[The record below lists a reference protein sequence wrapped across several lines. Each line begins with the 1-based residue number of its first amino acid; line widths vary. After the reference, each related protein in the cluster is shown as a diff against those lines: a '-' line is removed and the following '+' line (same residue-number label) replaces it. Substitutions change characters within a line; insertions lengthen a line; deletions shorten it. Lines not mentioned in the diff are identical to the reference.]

1 MDYVLSQMS
10 EQVTAARANF
20 RPVEIVGGGTKRF
33 LGNPLSTQSQDKAIR
48 LEMKALSGVIDYE
61 PNELVITAWAGTPL
75 QEIEATLA
83 KENQMLAFD
92 PPSFGLGST
101 IGGAVAAGLS
111 GPLSFGYGPLRHYV
125 LGTQLLDAQGRVLTF
140 GGQVMK
146 NVAGYD
152 VSRLLAGSLG
162 MFGAIVQLS
171 LKVMP
176 VPLRDQTVLFAV
188 DESEALARCAG
199 LRAKSW
205 PVKAA
210 SWLPSAKESGGKG
223 ELAMRLCGAQSA
235 VKEAR
240 EALGGDLLEPE
251 LAGQWWANFRD
262 QKTHFFAGQPLWR
275 MAVRSNTPVLSLG
288 DTAFDM
294 GGEVRWIRTDR
305 EAQELRTRASE
316 AGGHATL
323 FRWDGE
329 QPVPPNGVFQ
339 PLGATTLAVVKRLKD
354 EFDPKSIFN
363 SGRLVAGL

>member
-1 MDYVLSQMS
+1 MDYVLSQLS

-33 LGNPLSTQSQDKAIR
+33 LGNPLPTQMQTKAIR

-61 PNELVITAWAGTPL
+61 PNELVMTAWAGTPL

-92 PPSFGLGST
+92 PPSFSQGST
-101 IGGAVAAGLS
+101 IGGAVASGLS

-140 GGQVMK
+140 GGRVMK

-176 VPLRDQTVLFAV
+176 MPLMDQTVCFSM
-188 DESEALARCAG
+188 DETEALACCEG

-210 SWLPSAKESGGKG
+210 AWLPSDNESGG
-223 ELAMRLCGAQSA
+223 ELAIRLCGAQSA

-240 EALGGDLLEPE
+240 AALGGELLEE
-251 LAGQWWANFRD
+251 AAASQWWTVFRD
-262 QKTHFFAGQPLWR
+262 QQSPFFNAQPLWR
-275 MAVRSNTPVLSLG
+275 LAVRSNTPPLLLG

-294 GGEVRWIRTDR
+294 GGEVRWIRTDH
-305 EAQELRTRASE
+305 EANELRSTASA

-329 QPVPPNGVFQ
+329 QTLPSSGVFQ
-339 PLGATTLAVVKRLKD
+339 PLGATAHAVVKRLKD

-363 SGRLVAGL
+363 SGRLVSGL